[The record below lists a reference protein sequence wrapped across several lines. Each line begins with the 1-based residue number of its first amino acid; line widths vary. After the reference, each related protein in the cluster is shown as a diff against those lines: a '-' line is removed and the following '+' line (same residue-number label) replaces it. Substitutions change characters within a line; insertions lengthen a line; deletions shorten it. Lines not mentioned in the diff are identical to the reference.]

1 MSEKTDEAAELTAAR
16 VVQAVDMYLM
26 DPTFNPQEVFTDPE
40 KLRRWILGVAIVSV
54 HAATPIV
61 WQASAD
67 TIIEVLTSGVTDPE
81 LQTTKEAAAEVG
93 RWISTW
99 ERTDTK
105 TFDV

>member
-1 MSEKTDEAAELTAAR
+1 MSEQTDNAADLTAAR

-26 DPTFNPQEVFTDPE
+26 DPTVRPESLTDPVE
-40 KLRRWILGVAIVSV
+40 LRRWILGVAIVAV
-54 HAATPIV
+54 HAATPVV

-67 TIIEVLTSGVTDPE
+67 TIVDVLTSGKTDGE